1 MAVPVPPSPVVA
13 ADVRPWATPFD
24 VASAVVD
31 VREISSYDSMP
42 KVSSLSSAAAAA
54 TAKKNESPAIDGY
67 HSMDIDEYRANSN
80 DPSTSSRTKNNL
92 FYRFGSWYSKRVDE
106 SPVLTKSATG
116 GLSAILGDVIAQYL
130 ENNTPLRSD
139 STEGL
144 HAQRIL
150 AVFLTGLCYGPILH
164 YFYTFME
171 HQLPIQQ
178 CDDPC
183 LDDNTTNKDESCD
196 YSNSAVLDEFIPRYS
211 CHSTMFHSY
220 FPFSKT
226 KYLNAFLHVAIDQ
239 GFMAFPFVALMMVIT
254 GVVEGHY
261 DELREEFETVYIQNV
276 HALWIA
282 ALLGMGPMQVIAFRY
297 LSLKWRNLVA
307 NILDVIEV
315 MVLSFIT
322 HRTRE
327 APN

>member
-1 MAVPVPPSPVVA
+1 MAVPVPAPPSV
-13 ADVRPWATPFD
+13 DVRPWATPFN
-24 VASAVVD
+24 VASAVIPVQT
-31 VREISSYDSMP
+31 ISSSNSVSKTSFTAESVKKDS
-42 KVSSLSSAAAAA
+42 S
-54 TAKKNESPAIDGY
+54 AIDGY
-67 HSMDIDEYRANSN
+67 YSMDVDDEYQGTSDRPS
-80 DPSTSSRTKNNL
+80 STSSRNI
-92 FYRFGSWYSKRVDE
+92 FYRFGKWYSKRVDE
-106 SPVLTKSATG
+106 SPVFTKSATG
-116 GLSAILGDVIAQYL
+116 GLSAILGDLLAQYI
-130 ENNTPLRSD
+130 ENNTVLRSEA
-139 STEGL
+139 TEGL

-183 LDDNTTNKDESCD
+183 LNDDYTKDESRD
-196 YSNSAVLDEFIPRYS
+196 YSNSAVFGEYIPRYS

-220 FPFSKT
+220 FPYSKT
-226 KYLNAFLHVAIDQ
+226 KYVNAFLHVAIDQ

-282 ALLGMGPMQVIAFRY
+282 ALLGMGPMQIIAFRY
-297 LSLKWRNLVA
+297 LPLKWRNLVA

-315 MVLSFIT
+315 TVLSWAT

-327 APN
+327 VPT

>member
-1 MAVPVPPSPVVA
+1 MS
-13 ADVRPWATPFD
+13 FNG
-24 VASAVVD
+24 ASAVMD
-31 VREISSYDSMP
+31 VHSISSNSSVP
-42 KVSSLSSAAAAA
+42 KSSSSSSSTAAAAIV
-54 TAKKNESPAIDGY
+54 NEKSPAIDGY
-67 HSMDIDEYRANSN
+67 YSMDVDEYHAA
-80 DPSTSSRTKNNL
+80 DLPTASRRSKYNI

-116 GLSAILGDVIAQYL
+116 GLSAILGDLLAQYI
-130 ENNTPLRSD
+130 ENNTSLRSD

-178 CDDPC
+178 CEDPPC
-183 LDDNTTNKDESCD
+183 LDGDNDTKDEITD
-196 YSNSAVLDEFIPRYS
+196 YSNSAVLDEYIPRYS
-211 CHSTMFHSY
+211 CHSTMLHSY

-261 DELREEFETVYIQNV
+261 SELREEFETVYIQNV

-282 ALLGMGPMQVIAFRY
+282 ALLGMGPMQIIAFRY

-315 MVLSFIT
+315 MVMSYVT

>member
-1 MAVPVPPSPVVA
+1 MAVPIQAPTV
-13 ADVRPWATPFD
+13 DVRPWATPFD
-24 VASAVVD
+24 VVDHPHRSAVVN
-31 VREISSYDSMP
+31 SYAVQNNDSMP
-42 KVSSLSSAAAAA
+42 KTAAVD
-54 TAKKNESPAIDGY
+54 KESPAIDGY
-67 HSMDIDEYRANSN
+67 YSMDVEHKQETEK
-80 DPSTSSRTKNNL
+80 PSRTNIL
-92 FYRFGSWYSKRVDE
+92 YRFCSWYSKRVDE

-116 GLSAILGDVIAQYL
+116 GLSAILGDLLAQCM
-130 ENNTPLRSD
+130 ENNTSLRSD

-171 HQLPIQQ
+171 HQLPIQ

-183 LDDNTTNKDESCD
+183 LDDNTKGGISDD
-196 YSNSAVLDEFIPRYS
+196 SNSAILDEEYIPRYS
-211 CHSTMFHSY
+211 CHTTMFTSY
-220 FPFSKT
+220 FPFSRT

-261 DELREEFETVYIQNV
+261 DKLGEEFETVYIENV
-276 HALWIA
+276 HALWLA
-282 ALLGMGPMQVIAFRY
+282 ALLGMGPMQIIAFRY

-307 NILDVIEV
+307 NILDVVEV
-315 MVLSFIT
+315 MVMSYVT

-327 APN
+327 APNSSD

>member
-1 MAVPVPPSPVVA
+1 MAVLVPDPPAVE
-13 ADVRPWATPFD
+13 VRPWAMPFTG
-24 VASAVVD
+24 ASAVID
-31 VREISSYDSMP
+31 VQPISSNGSIP
-42 KVSSLSSAAAAA
+42 KSSSSAAAAA
-54 TAKKNESPAIDGY
+54 VKKEPPAIDGY
-67 HSMDIDEYRANSN
+67 YSMDVDEYHAA
-80 DPSTSSRTKNNL
+80 DQPTSSFRHSKYNI

-116 GLSAILGDVIAQYL
+116 GLSAILGDLLAQYL
-130 ENNTPLRSD
+130 ENNTSLRED

-178 CDDPC
+178 CEDPPC
-183 LDDNTTNKDESCD
+183 IESDSDTKDEITD
-196 YSNSAVLDEFIPRYS
+196 YSNSAVLDEYIPRYS
-211 CHSTMFHSY
+211 CHSTMFHS
-220 FPFSKT
+220 FFSFSKT
-226 KYLNAFLHVAIDQ
+226 KYVNAFLHVAIDQ

-254 GVVEGHY
+254 GVVEGHSS
-261 DELREEFETVYIQNV
+261 ELREEFETVYIQNV

-282 ALLGMGPMQVIAFRY
+282 ALLGMGPMQIVAFRY

-315 MVLSFIT
+315 MVMSYVT

>member
-1 MAVPVPPSPVVA
+1 
-13 ADVRPWATPFD
+13 
-24 VASAVVD
+24 
-31 VREISSYDSMP
+31 
-42 KVSSLSSAAAAA
+42 
-54 TAKKNESPAIDGY
+54 
-67 HSMDIDEYRANSN
+67 MDIDDEYQATKTTSVH
-80 DPSTSSRTKNNL
+80 PSTSRAKRNI

-116 GLSAILGDVIAQYL
+116 GLSAILGDLLAQYI
-130 ENNTPLRSD
+130 ENNTSLRSD

-171 HQLPIQQ
+171 HQLPIQ

-183 LDDNTTNKDESCD
+183 VNDNSTTKDESISH
-196 YSNSAVLDEFIPRYS
+196 YSDSAVLGEYIPRYS

-239 GFMAFPFVALMMVIT
+239 GFMAFPFVALMMFIT

-261 DELREEFETVYIQNV
+261 DELREEFETIYIQNV

-282 ALLGMGPMQVIAFRY
+282 ALLGMGPMQIIAFRY

-307 NILDVIEV
+307 NILDILEV
-315 MVLSFIT
+315 TVLSWVT